1 MPPSDDLA
9 SAVSD
14 LDDEYL
20 KVMLLLALNRARSEE
35 PRRAGFWHALAV
47 TLADEQESRGQAA
60 ALGGSPRASA
70 GSDEVGLEAVLD
82 ELRQQV
88 ASLESELRESAGDM
102 DVAGAEDTR

>member
-1 MPPSDDLA
+1 VPASDDLA
-9 SAVSD
+9 SAVSE

-60 ALGGSPRASA
+60 ALGKATRASKGTDA
-70 GSDEVGLEAVLD
+70 SDLQAVLD
-82 ELRQQV
+82 ELRNQV
-88 ASLESELRESAGDM
+88 ASLESELRESSGDI
-102 DVAGAEDTR
+102 DVAGAEGRR